1 MKYGIV
7 VNPAA
12 GTSSI
17 DEKSLIIK
25 QASEILVDCEV
36 SGLDARSRSELCDC
50 ARSLAEKVDVL
61 IVAGGDGTVSD
72 VINSVDLDE
81 VALSYLPLG
90 SGKALHYSL
99 NLPQSI
105 PTVAEQIKEGR
116 KRSIDLILCDGNKK
130 AMIASVGID
139 GRIIQER
146 LEYVRTGLE
155 GLTGYNRAMIKSLLG
170 GYKRPDAKV
179 VIDNEAIEVPHA
191 FSMTVTKIPFYGYGF
206 KVVRKAK
213 LDDGNLHLLTINSA
227 AQVVYGFVTTFLG
240 ENRAGDYRTGKTVNV
255 ATTKKEYLQ
264 THGDLVREGTDFR
277 FEILPGALT
286 MVY

>member
-17 DEKSLIIK
+17 DEKSRVIK
-25 QASEILVDCEV
+25 QASEILADCEV
-36 SGLDARSRSELCDC
+36 AGLDTTSRSELCDC
-50 ARSLAEKVDVL
+50 ARALAERVDVL

-72 VINSVDLDE
+72 VINVVDLDK

-90 SGKALHYSL
+90 SGKALDYSL

-105 PTVAEQIKEGR
+105 PAAAEQIRDGR
-116 KRSIDLILCDGNKK
+116 RRSIDLILCDGNKK
-130 AMIASVGID
+130 AMIAGVGID
-139 GRIIQER
+139 GHIIKER
-146 LEYVRTGLE
+146 LKYVRTGLQ
-155 GLTGYNRAMIKSLLG
+155 GLTGYKRAMVKCLLG
-170 GYKRPDAKV
+170 GYKRPDARV
-179 VIDNEAIEVPHA
+179 TIDNQTSEVPHA
-191 FSMTVTKIPFYGYGF
+191 FSLVVTKIPFYGYGF

-213 LDDGNLHLLTINSA
+213 LDDGNLHMLIINSA
-227 AQVVYGFVTTFLG
+227 AQVVYGFISTFLG
-240 ENRAGDYRTGKTVNV
+240 ENRAGDYRTGKTVNI
-255 ATTKKEYLQ
+255 TMSKKEYLE

-277 FEILPGALT
+277 FEILPVALT